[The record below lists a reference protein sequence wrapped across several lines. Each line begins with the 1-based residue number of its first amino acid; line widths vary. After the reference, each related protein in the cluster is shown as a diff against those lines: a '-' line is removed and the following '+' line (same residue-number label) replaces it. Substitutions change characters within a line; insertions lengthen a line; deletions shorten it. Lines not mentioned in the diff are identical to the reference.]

1 MTSWD
6 MKIANI
12 AEKIDNTNMGCS
24 FCLDRV
30 VFPLSFY
37 SVK

>member
-1 MTSWD
+1 

-12 AEKIDNTNMGCS
+12 AEKIHNNNMGCS
-24 FCLDRV
+24 FCLDMV
-30 VFPLSFY
+30 VFSLSFY